1 MVTGSVYRQQ
11 SVLPG
16 QLQLTQMWPALVLV
30 LVLVREEL
38 SSQAG
43 DLVPH
48 TPGPGHL
55 LANLAGTPAS
65 INLNQPPWGGSRS
78 SQRGSAP
85 ASSTERTFLLW
96 SSSTRYTLGLQPSSP
111 GPGSASSSPE
121 MRRSKVAVRRL
132 NISHH
137 QLGSLNTAQ

>member
-1 MVTGSVYRQQ
+1 MKPGQSLTVTGSVYRQQ

-78 SQRGSAP
+78 SHRGS
-85 ASSTERTFLLW
+85 SSSPRTERTFRLV
-96 SSSTRYTLGLQPSSP
+96 SSKTLYTLGLQPSP
-111 GPGSASSSPE
+111 TG
-121 MRRSKVAVRRL
+121 
-132 NISHH
+132 
-137 QLGSLNTAQ
+137 LG